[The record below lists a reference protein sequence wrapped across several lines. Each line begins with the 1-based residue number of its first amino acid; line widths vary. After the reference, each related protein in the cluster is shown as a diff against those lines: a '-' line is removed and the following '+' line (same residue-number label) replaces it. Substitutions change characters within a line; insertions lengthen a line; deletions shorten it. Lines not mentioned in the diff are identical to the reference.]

1 MNYEKTNME
10 SDTNVYS
17 EALKEALRVDF
28 LENSEELFLYAKAI
42 YSAMMWSREVDEK
55 NRIIRE
61 KDMSV
66 K

>member
-1 MNYEKTNME
+1 ME